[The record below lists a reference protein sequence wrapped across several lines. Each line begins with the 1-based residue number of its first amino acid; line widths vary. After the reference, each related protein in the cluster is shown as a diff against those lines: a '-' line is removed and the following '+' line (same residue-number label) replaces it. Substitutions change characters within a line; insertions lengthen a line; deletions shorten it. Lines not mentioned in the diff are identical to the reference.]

1 MGKPFLVAPSA
12 LAATKFLALYNIN
25 PANRHVVI
33 IGRDVVTT
41 GPLASLLTKA
51 RATVTTCH
59 PTTNHLVAHT
69 RQAEILISGGGQ
81 PGLVKGDMVRPG
93 AVVIDYG
100 MNYSGKNQVVGD
112 VDFEKVAEVAAAV
125 TPVPAGIGPLT
136 IVCLFENVL
145 KAARFQLTAVATSPA
160 PESVSK
166 GKESYPDKQ
175 EVEVGANLLAARND
189 PVLSSA
195 ADIKGRNNYYN

>member
-1 MGKPFLVAPSA
+1 
-12 LAATKFLALYNIN
+12 
-25 PANRHVVI
+25 
-33 IGRDVVTT
+33 
-41 GPLASLLTKA
+41 
-51 RATVTTCH
+51 
-59 PTTNHLVAHT
+59 
-69 RQAEILISGGGQ
+69 
-81 PGLVKGDMVRPG
+81 
-93 AVVIDYG
+93 